1 MKQLESQQLASLILK
16 NHLTYTLKANQ
27 QQQNSLAQS
36 QTLGHSTPG
45 VELLR
50 TMSLSPNNQN
60 QLVDPAFI
68 QTLLH
73 AAKSNGNNNF
83 VRRSES
89 FSLNLSQSPLF
100 MSNSSSHKDPQSSL
114 CMNGSGTG
122 CAGNGDTELEN
133 SFDATSDDNE
143 AFIEANKS
151 LKKIVKK
158 PKAMRMHSLDSQ
170 SRRSLSHL
178 ERDLMSAKGN
188 DPLSQSDLSKITN
201 GVKTPKSALLERR
214 RKAVFELLLLDRYPS
229 GKKYL
234 LLLLLFTR

>member
-16 NHLTYTLKANQ
+16 NHLTYTMKANQ
-27 QQQNSLAQS
+27 QQQNNLLPSL
-36 QTLGHSTPG
+36 TLANAAPG

-50 TMSLSPNNQN
+50 TMSLSPNNQDK
-60 QLVDPAFI
+60 LVDPSFI
-68 QTLLH
+68 QTLLQ

-100 MSNSSSHKDPQSSL
+100 VASSSSSSHKDASQSIQY
-114 CMNGSGTG
+114 MNSNGAG
-122 CAGNGDTELEN
+122 CADTELEN

-143 AFIEANKS
+143 GFIEASNKS
-151 LKKIVKK
+151 PKKVVKK
-158 PKAMRMHSLDSQ
+158 PKAMRMYSLDSQ

-178 ERDLMSAKGN
+178 ERDLLSAKGN

-229 GKKYL
+229 GKKSVYL
-234 LLLLLFTR
+234 PIF

>member
-16 NHLTYTLKANQ
+16 NHLTYTMKANQ
-27 QQQNSLAQS
+27 QQQNSLLPAL
-36 QTLGHSTPG
+36 TLAKSAPG

-50 TMSLSPNNQN
+50 TMSLSPNNQDK
-60 QLVDPAFI
+60 LVDPSFI
-68 QTLLH
+68 QTLLQ

-100 MSNSSSHKDPQSSL
+100 LAGSSSSHKDAVQSLQYKNS
-114 CMNGSGTG
+114 NGTG
-122 CAGNGDTELEN
+122 CADSELEN
-133 SFDATSDDNE
+133 SLDVTSDDNE
-143 AFIEANKS
+143 AFIEVSNKWP
-151 LKKIVKK
+151 KKVVKK
-158 PKAMRMHSLDSQ
+158 PKAIRMYSLDSQ

-178 ERDLMSAKGN
+178 ERDLLSAKGN

-229 GKKYL
+229 GKKSVYL
-234 LLLLLFTR
+234 PIF